1 MQVLFDT
8 LKFHG
13 AAFTTPFWT
22 RIFDSVLLP
31 IFDHVRAEVCSWLPA
46 SAAALR
52 CYTCSSHLPLPLSS
66 VLAAWKCRQVCLH
79 LCCRRRTCMQAVK
92 LSSHTR
98 LCPQVTDTTT
108 FTDEM
113 KRAEVDS
120 WLYETCTQCLQHM
133 VDVFVQY
140 YSAVK
145 SLLTRILD
153 LLSNFIR
160 CCSSGGA
167 DLQACT
173 ALPGCCWLDVWCE
186 LAHWGVPRAHASRR

>member
-1 MQVLFDT
+1 M
-8 LKFHG
+8 
-13 AAFTTPFWT
+13 
-22 RIFDSVLLP
+22 
-31 IFDHVRAEVCSWLPA
+31 
-46 SAAALR
+46 
-52 CYTCSSHLPLPLSS
+52 
-66 VLAAWKCRQVCLH
+66 
-79 LCCRRRTCMQAVK
+79 
-92 LSSHTR
+92 
-98 LCPQVTDTTT
+98 TDTTT

-160 CCSSGGA
+160 YRELLFVCSPHGRKA
-167 DLQACT
+167 QA
-173 ALPGCCWLDVWCE
+173 AAAG
-186 LAHWGVPRAHASRR
+186 